1 MIVTLE
7 DFKLHLGIIDDADD
21 DMLTDKLASAQS
33 HLERRMGFKIEAR
46 YGGTDQEP
54 IPDDLREAVL
64 SLGAH
69 FYENREGTVV
79 GISAQDTPLSVI
91 EIIRAY
97 RDWWD

>member
-1 MIVTLE
+1 MIVSLD

-21 DMLTDKLASAQS
+21 AMLADKLAAAQA
-33 HLERRMGFKIEAR
+33 HLERRLGFKIDTR
-46 YGGTDQEP
+46 YGGESQDP
-54 IPDDLREAVL
+54 VPDDLKEATL

-79 GISAQDTPLSVI
+79 GLSAQDTPLSVV

-97 RDWWD
+97 RDWWQ